1 MKITFLSKNCHF
13 LKKCEVKNIMKLFL
27 YIILYFDLT
36 LSRLRKQLFLP
47 LRKFKQQGP
56 LNSGGLVEDTLSL
69 LADPH
74 ILIWDPQ
81 SFLGN
86 FIFIEHPNIF
96 VWELILI
103 GGPQIF
109 SGDPKFL

>member
-1 MKITFLSKNCHF
+1 
-13 LKKCEVKNIMKLFL
+13 MKLFS

-74 ILIWDPQ
+74 IFIWDPQ